1 MSCELVLEKGVV
13 SVDQQQD
20 SNVLGAQCEERT
32 WRESIMG
39 VAAKSTILNQQSR
52 LYSVVGENKKAA
64 GIDPAAFGAQGR
76 LELIQGRNSVQEAQP
91 ETSQQAKMVCSV
103 IMLFECTGI
112 SAMGQPTLQP
122 WRSEL
127 TSCSSCDILDKYGFY
142 ALFPDVS
149 VRRTLLLLL

>member
-1 MSCELVLEKGVV
+1 MSWCWKRAWFQSINNKTATCWEHSARSGRGGNPSWV
-13 SVDQQQD
+13 S
-20 SNVLGAQCEERT
+20 L
-32 WRESIMG
+32 
-39 VAAKSTILNQQSR
+39 LNQQSR